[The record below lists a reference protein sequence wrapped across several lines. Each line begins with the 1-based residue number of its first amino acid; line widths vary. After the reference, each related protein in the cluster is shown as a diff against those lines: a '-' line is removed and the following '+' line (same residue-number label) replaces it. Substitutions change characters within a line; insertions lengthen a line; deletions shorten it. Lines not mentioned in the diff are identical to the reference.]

1 VRTSPVNE
9 IQDLVD
15 NALQQTERVYA
26 MVKQLSDGH
35 VAATDPVDRVVGAN
49 GPVGRIRE
57 RAGGVMLDLTSAAS
71 FSIGPTTVILR
82 SLSQKTGLIP
92 RAARICFRR
101 PPESRLFVCSLSDT
115 LRAGRY

>member
-57 RAGGVMLDLTSAAS
+57 RAAS
-71 FSIGPTTVILR
+71 CWT
-82 SLSQKTGLIP
+82 
-92 RAARICFRR
+92 
-101 PPESRLFVCSLSDT
+101 
-115 LRAGRY
+115 